1 MWIMTRLI
9 ELKTKRLI
17 STKFKSLTPNERRWS
32 MKKKYLI
39 IDAYIKNVCKNVH
52 SRHIEREI
60 KDELFS
66 HLMEHYE
73 RQIALGKSDEEAQK
87 FAVSCMGDS
96 ESISKTFEKLYDGTE
111 KLVGNTIWSL
121 FIGILWQTTR
131 FIWRSSQMFY
141 IGLGFAHQLISLNI
155 LKKINHKF
163 NTAFIALCCNTIFM
177 LSGYFAYDYF
187 SLSLEFKYFIFII
200 SGILSCIE
208 YTFVFLGIRDVEKEN
223 GNTEKSL
230 ISPVISI
237 ILMVISQALAVWIV
251 FVDTAYAF
259 LILLACGATGA
270 FPIAMLLGHSVDIL
284 ENYKWDFIKLTK
296 EERRIRCIAIFLLLL
311 LIFAPF
317 IVANRPAKTVDFVA
331 HNIETDIN
339 VTEIRENLISLGLPE
354 NVANEL
360 PDSEIL
366 KYQNTEK
373 IEIESDDNSWSTN
386 LAYESFA
393 FYLPK
398 TELQPKRV
406 RVLLVISGFESLEGL
421 DRHGLYIDSAF
432 PESEFECDLEAYD
445 GTFMQILCDIDN
457 ETRQVVP
464 FYQIDLN
471 SSEHTEEPIGCEYGY
486 PKNSKNFRIY
496 AAQTV
501 IPSAEK
507 ERFNISYSFY
517 YDLSIL
523 SYKNSVDSQRTN
535 NYSRSDYICAGF
547 DNPEYTE
554 PEVITSDEVPSW
566 LDGSAD
572 FEEIEDFDNIDELIE
587 YYNP

>member
-1 MWIMTRLI
+1 
-9 ELKTKRLI
+9 
-17 STKFKSLTPNERRWS
+17 
-32 MKKKYLI
+32 MKNKYLI
-39 IDAYIKNVCKNVH
+39 IDAYINNVCKKVH
-52 SRHIEREI
+52 SRHIKKEI
-60 KDELFS
+60 KDELYS

-87 FAVSCMGDS
+87 IAVSYMGDS
-96 ESISKTFEKLYDGTE
+96 EAISKTFEKLYDGTE

-131 FIWRSSQMFY
+131 FIWRSSQIFY
-141 IGLGFAHQLISLNI
+141 VGIGFAHQLISLNI
-155 LKKINHKF
+155 LKKINKKF
-163 NTAFIALCCNTIFM
+163 NTAFIALCCNAIFM

-187 SLSLEFKYFIFII
+187 CLPLKFKYFIFIT

-208 YTFVFLGIRDVEKEN
+208 YTFVFLGIRDVEKKN
-223 GNTEKSL
+223 GNTGKSL

-237 ILMVISQALAVWIV
+237 VLMIISQALAVWIV

-270 FPIAMLLGHSVDIL
+270 FPIAMLLGHSIDIL
-284 ENYKWDFIKLTK
+284 ENYKWDIIKLTK
-296 EERRIRCIAIFLLLL
+296 EEKKTRNITLILVSL
-311 LIFAPF
+311 LILVPF
-317 IVANRPAKTVDFVA
+317 IVANRPAKTIDLVTQ
-331 HNIETDIN
+331 NIETDIN

-366 KYQNTEK
+366 KYKYTEK
-373 IEIESDDNSWSTN
+373 IEIESDDNSWSTD

-432 PESEFECDLEAYD
+432 PESEFEYDLEAYD

-486 PKNSKNFRIY
+486 PKNSTNFRIY

-507 ERFNISYSFY
+507 ERFCISYSFY
-517 YDLSIL
+517 CDYSIL
-523 SYKNSVDSQRTN
+523 SYKNSLDSQRTN
-535 NYSRSDYICAGF
+535 NYSWRYYVGVGF
-547 DNPEYTE
+547 DNPEYVPPPIPDE
-554 PEVITSDEVPSW
+554 YNYDDITSYEWV
-566 LDGSAD
+566 
-572 FEEIEDFDNIDELIE
+572 DELLFE
-587 YYNP
+587 NT